1 MTLGV
6 EDCAVLSLD
15 DLLGR
20 VEARMEK
27 SVRELTKAILESSL
41 GELGTVGALRDDEF
55 WHTFKTALQEVI
67 VKQRVDG
74 TSREFSP
81 SVELSSVDLASH
93 GTVPVLSVSGTSSHV
108 PTVFGGPG
116 SVAAVED
123 PVVGTS
129 AAPRPGN
136 LSQDH
141 MQCCTNLGV

>member
-1 MTLGV
+1 MVLGV

-41 GELGTVGALRDDEF
+41 GELGTVGALRVDEF

-67 VKQRVDG
+67 GKQRVDG
-74 TSREFSP
+74 TSRGFTP
-81 SVELSSVDLASH
+81 SVELSSGELASH
-93 GTVPVLSVSGTSSHV
+93 GAAPGRSVSGTSSHV

-116 SVAAVED
+116 SVAAVGD

-129 AAPRPGN
+129 AAPKPGN
-136 LSQDH
+136 YSQDH
-141 MQCCTNLGV
+141 MQCCTNLGG

>member
-1 MTLGV
+1 MVLGV
-6 EDCAVLSLD
+6 ADCAVLSLD
-15 DLLGR
+15 DLLSR
-20 VEARMEK
+20 VEARKEK
-27 SVRELTKAILESSL
+27 SVRELTKANLESSL
-41 GELGTVGALRDDEF
+41 GELGTVGALRVDEF

-67 VKQRVDG
+67 GKQRVDG
-74 TSREFSP
+74 TSREFTP
-81 SVELSSVDLASH
+81 SVELSSVDLTND
-93 GTVPVLSVSGTSSHV
+93 GTVPVRSVSGTSSHV

-136 LSQDH
+136 YSQDH

>member
-1 MTLGV
+1 MVSGV

-15 DLLGR
+15 DLLSR

-41 GELGTVGALRDDEF
+41 GELGTVGALRVDEF

-74 TSREFSP
+74 TSREFTP
-81 SVELSSVDLASH
+81 SVELSSVDLTSH
-93 GTVPVLSVSGTSSHV
+93 GTVPVRSVSGTSSHV

-136 LSQDH
+136 YSQDH